1 MSTLFR
7 QAALDKISNPE
18 QLDRIIRVVRP
29 VHGLGVVTIVLI
41 VFGGLL
47 WSILSTA
54 PVSVRG
60 QGILLSAEGVSV
72 VSSPS
77 EGHIESILVDR
88 GQSVRAGQ
96 TVALLTQPAVR
107 DSIAAKKVE
116 LDGARSLLETRRAD
130 YDRQKQ
136 MQADLLETKRAA
148 LAEQIEKLQAQHQIL
163 AERRRNLRELLR
175 KGYTTESRLNEAETQ
190 LADIDNR
197 IAQTRNERIEL
208 LVRQRSED
216 DRMQREIHEA
226 ALRVESLETELQN
239 LEHDYERRRS
249 LISPVDG
256 TVVEL
261 NANVGDLVR
270 SGQTILR
277 LLPSR
282 PSEHDELRAIVF
294 VPNNDGKKIKP
305 GMPAHIMPSTTRLQK
320 DGFIQ
325 GEVLSVADIPSSREG
340 IMRRLQNAAQV
351 DALLQTGAP
360 FEVEVKLETDPSAP
374 SGYRWSSGI
383 GPDVSIDAG
392 TIASADMIVERRRV
406 ISLALPF
413 VDYVFRWLEIR

>member
-29 VHGLGVVTIVLI
+29 IHGLGIVTVLLI
-41 VFGGLL
+41 VIGGLL

-54 PVSVRG
+54 PVAVRG
-60 QGILLSAEGVSV
+60 QGILLSADGVSA

-77 EGHIESILVDR
+77 EGHVESILVDR
-88 GQSVRAGQ
+88 GQTVRAGQ
-96 TVALLTQPAVR
+96 TVALLKQQATLDAVT
-107 DSIAAKKVE
+107 AKKVE

-130 YDRQKQ
+130 YDRQKK

-148 LAEQIEKLQAQHQIL
+148 LAEQIEKLQAQHQVL
-163 AERRRNLRELLR
+163 AERRRSLHELLR
-175 KGYTTESRLNEAETQ
+175 KGYTTASRLNETETQ
-190 LADIDNR
+190 LADIENR
-197 IAQTRNERIEL
+197 IAQTRNERVEL

-226 ALRVESLETELQN
+226 ALRVDSLETELQN
-239 LEHDYERRRS
+239 LERDYERRRS
-249 LISPVDG
+249 LVSPVDG

-261 NANVGDLVR
+261 NANVGDLVH
-270 SGQTILR
+270 SGQTVLR
-277 LLPSR
+277 LLPSS
-282 PSEHDELRAIVF
+282 PSENAELRAIVF
-294 VPNNDGKKIKP
+294 VPNNDGKRVKP

-320 DGFIQ
+320 DGFIR

-340 IMRRLQNAAQV
+340 IMRRLKNTAQV

-360 FEVEVKLETDPSAP
+360 FEVELRLETDPATP
-374 SGYRWSSGI
+374 SGYRWSSGR

-413 VDYVFRWLEIR
+413 VDYIFRWLEIQ